1 MAVTFNVG
9 LRIFHSNK
17 KNINYFLYRKE
28 YLDYAE
34 TLLAKVGKN
43 GRSVKS
49 IGSKVMLKTKLYR
62 NDSVATEKTIKN
74 GISMLPAEF
83 KIFHSN
89 KDDQTYLLMKDRVGQ
104 LRFYRK
110 TAENQYEFLSSKKS
124 VNKGVSIEKKYKD
137 GSVAVV
143 PKRYSTGNKFS
154 FSDKKSVLSGMVV
167 TGHLDLY
174 KITEIEGNLESL
186 RKRFANNYH
195 LKKLL
200 NSVKNTHT
208 PKDSFVNILK
218 FFVDI

>member
-28 YLDYAE
+28 YLEYAK

-49 IGSKVMLKTKLYR
+49 IGSKVMLKTELYR

-124 VNKGVSIEKKYKD
+124 VNEGVSIEKKYKD

-167 TGHLDLY
+167 PGHLDLY

>member
-1 MAVTFNVG
+1 MVVTFNVG

-49 IGSKVMLKTKLYR
+49 IGSKVMLKTELYR
-62 NDSVATEKTIKN
+62 NDFVAKEKTIKN
-74 GISMLPAEF
+74 GINMLPAEF

-110 TAENQYEFLSSKKS
+110 TAENQDRSNVSGRSSHQPE
-124 VNKGVSIEKKYKD
+124 VAAGLKGRAKTD
-137 GSVAVV
+137 MQG
-143 PKRYSTGNKFS
+143 
-154 FSDKKSVLSGMVV
+154 
-167 TGHLDLY
+167 
-174 KITEIEGNLESL
+174 
-186 RKRFANNYH
+186 
-195 LKKLL
+195 
-200 NSVKNTHT
+200 
-208 PKDSFVNILK
+208 
-218 FFVDI
+218 